1 MLPLLSPRNLLD
13 PGIKPSSLA
22 WQMVPYHRASRKAHI
37 YTHLLSG
44 PEVLQGH
51 TLAAVVFQ
59 VVAGGDLHM
68 GGRGTGQHLSALAQK
83 GLLFFWP
90 LEDKKHPKL
99 LKGVHS
105 ALLHQTEQSYFH

>member
-1 MLPLLSPRNLLD
+1 MLLKQALNTNLAQCELRVS
-13 PGIKPSSLA
+13 GG
-22 WQMVPYHRASRKAHI
+22 
-37 YTHLLSG
+37 THLLSG

-99 LKGVHS
+99 LKVVHS